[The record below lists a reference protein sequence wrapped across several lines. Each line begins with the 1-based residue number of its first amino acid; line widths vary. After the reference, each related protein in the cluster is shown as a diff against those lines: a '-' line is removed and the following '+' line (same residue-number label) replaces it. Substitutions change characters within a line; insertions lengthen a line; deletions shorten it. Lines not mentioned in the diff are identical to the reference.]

1 VHVSRY
7 SHRNSSSTTHTSITM
22 LVQNYKFRLLTD
34 SRPPR
39 QDRAR
44 ERYVGLTNRVIS
56 GMLIHQVSTCTS
68 MTTTPPTPMK
78 HPQTM
83 IHQRAGS
90 HALVRHACKGACCY
104 KNTHIHTHSLT
115 HTQARAHTH
124 ALSHTHTQNSHSH
137 TPRAQL
143 RTVSINCSEGCS
155 KFKEIDNDCSGAY
168 ALGPYGVDPV
178 FKRGTTLYN
187 PDFDDIDES
196 IVGGIYNC
204 SNVPDAT

>member
-1 VHVSRY
+1 MRSLGTHAKVLVAIK
-7 SHRNSSSTTHTSITM
+7 THTYT
-22 LVQNYKFRLLTD
+22 LTP
-34 SRPPR
+34 SP
-39 QDRAR
+39 
-44 ERYVGLTNRVIS
+44 
-56 GMLIHQVSTCTS
+56 IH
-68 MTTTPPTPMK
+68 K
-78 HPQTM
+78 H
-83 IHQRAGS
+83 
-90 HALVRHACKGACCY
+90 V
-104 KNTHIHTHSLT
+104 
-115 HTQARAHTH
+115 
-124 ALSHTHTQNSHSH
+124 H